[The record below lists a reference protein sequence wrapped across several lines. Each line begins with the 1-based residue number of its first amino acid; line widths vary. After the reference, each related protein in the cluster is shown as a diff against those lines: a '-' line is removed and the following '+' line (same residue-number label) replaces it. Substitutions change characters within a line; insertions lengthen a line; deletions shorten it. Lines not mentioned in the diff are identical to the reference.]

1 MTPTMKRLTTICVAL
16 AAALAVPAS
25 AMASRAVPG
34 GYRTCSYP
42 GVFHANSALGINV
55 RSQRGYGILG
65 CGLALGALGSWEKDQ
80 HAKEQEAFANI
91 AYREREEAQE
101 RVNSN
106 DEVEYLGTPP
116 KPEQQAHWGFPS
128 AFTLTVG
135 GLYSGDVN
143 VPAMQFGCRRFYP
156 TLWQC
161 THGRIGFIFSST

>member
-1 MTPTMKRLTTICVAL
+1 MKTLTTIC
-16 AAALAVPAS
+16 AALAVALAIPTS
-25 AMASRAVPG
+25 AVASRTVPP
-34 GYRTCSYP
+34 GYHTCLYP
-42 GVFHANSALGINV
+42 GIHHTNALGTSV

-65 CGLALGALGSWEKDQ
+65 CSLAVGALESWEKDR

-128 AFTLTVG
+128 AFTLTVE
-135 GLYSGDVN
+135 GLNNGDVY
-143 VPAMQFGCRRFYP
+143 VPAMRFGCRRFYP